1 MEADVT
7 AGRESRGRA
16 YLERADRERA
26 DLERRVAVI
35 GMAGRFPGAATVTD
49 FWRNIREGV
58 DAARAMHLGE
68 SVRKAAG
75 GARSN
80 GARAHGARRTA
91 RGGIRDGMDPQLR
104 LLHACVW
111 QAFEDAGY
119 APDGE
124 LGRVGVYIG
133 GTNDAFATYLSYRFG
148 LQGPSLTL
156 QSSSSSSLVAV
167 HLASRAIVTGEC
179 EMAIAGGVSARNGSA
194 PGGCGVVVLKDLPRA
209 MADGDHVYGVILGTT
224 SSNDGRRKLA
234 YGVPSVAGQVDAIRG
249 ALDMAGVD
257 GDTIEYVEA
266 HGQGAPLGDAVEIE
280 ALTQAFQ
287 TPRRQFCA
295 LGSITTNIGDLSHA
309 AGIAAFIKAVLAVH
323 HGIRPPSVNHREPN
337 PRIDFSA
344 TPFAVATTS
353 RQWRSQPRRACVN
366 VSGAGGTNAHVV
378 LEEAPRGPA
387 RSVRERRSQL
397 LVLSAN
403 EAPALEQATARLHD
417 VIERTSDM
425 DLGDVAFTLR
435 TGRANLRMRRAL
447 LCRDRTD
454 ALAALGGRRR
464 DRVWTHVSSP
474 PVRVTFLL
482 QGETSRRPLTDGTL
496 YARQPGFRAAVE
508 SCLDMLDALAPREA
522 DISHVSL
529 VLGLDSARKTRA
541 RRVNPASAALA
552 LFIYQY
558 ACATLLKNV
567 GVQPSAL
574 LGDGVGE
581 LVAGC
586 LTGVFHLRD
595 ALSLVVTRT
604 ELVHALRSGIARIAP
619 TNGDRPTDTAV
630 GAYDRAL
637 MAVERQPPLMPLL
650 SIQTARPVGAA
661 QIVEPGYWAASVRG
675 ESCLQEGIAVLR
687 QTPPHIVLEIGPDAI
702 LDRPVNTPPS
712 AQPGHTLLS
721 LGGDDGDDESRLLAS
736 LGQLWTRGVDVV
748 WAGLDARGC
757 RRLSLPSCEP
767 SAS

>member
-1 MEADVT
+1 VT
-7 AGRESRGRA
+7 AARESRGRA
-16 YLERADRERA
+16 DRKRADR
-26 DLERRVAVI
+26 ERRVAVI
-35 GMAGRFPGAATVTD
+35 GMAGRFPGAPTVAD
-49 FWRNIREGV
+49 FWRNVREGV
-58 DAARAMHLGE
+58 DAARALRLGE
-68 SVRKAAG
+68 SLRKAAG
-75 GARSN
+75 GAGSN
-80 GARAHGARRTA
+80 GARRTA
-91 RGGIRDGMDPQLR
+91 RGGKDPQLR

-133 GTNDAFATYLSYRFG
+133 GTNDSFATYLSYGFG

-179 EMAIAGGVSARNGSA
+179 EMAIAGGVSGRNGSA

-224 SSNDGRRKLA
+224 SANDGRRKLA

-266 HGQGAPLGDAVEIE
+266 HGHGAPLGDAVEIE

-287 TPRRQFCA
+287 SPRRQFCA

-309 AGIAAFIKAVLAVH
+309 TGIAAFIKAVLAVH
-323 HGIRPPSVNHREPN
+323 HGIRPSSVNHREPN

-344 TPFAVATTS
+344 TPFVVAAKS
-353 RQWRSQPRRACVN
+353 RKWTSQPRRASVN
-366 VSGAGGTNAHVV
+366 VSGAGGTNVHVV
-378 LEEAPRGPA
+378 IEEAPRGPA

-417 VIERTSDM
+417 VIERTSGM

-435 TGRANLRMRRAL
+435 TGRANQRIRRAL

-454 ALAALGGRRR
+454 ALAGLGGRRR

-482 QGETSRRPLTDGTL
+482 QGDTSRRPLTDGTL

-508 SCLDMLDALAPREA
+508 SCLDALDPREA
-522 DISHVSL
+522 DVTH
-529 VLGLDSARKTRA
+529 VLGAGSARKTPA
-541 RRVNPASAALA
+541 GRVHPRTEALA

-558 ACATLLKNV
+558 ACAALLKSV

-574 LGDGVGE
+574 LGEGVGE

-586 LTGVFHLRD
+586 LSGMFHLCD

-604 ELVHALRSGIARIAP
+604 ELLQAFRAGTAPSNGARQAETPI
-619 TNGDRPTDTAV
+619 
-630 GAYDRAL
+630 GAYERAL
-637 MAVERQPPLMPLL
+637 EAIERQPPLMPLL
-650 SIQTARPVGAA
+650 SAQTARPVGTA
-661 QIVEPGYWAASVRG
+661 QIVEPAYWAASLRR
-675 ESCLQEGIAVLR
+675 ESCLQEGISALR
-687 QTPPHIVLEIGPDAI
+687 QTAPHIVMEIGPDAI
-702 LDRPVNTPPS
+702 LDPSANTPPS
-712 AQPGHTLLS
+712 AQSGHTLIS
-721 LGGDDGDDESRLLAS
+721 LGGDCGDGESRLLAS

-757 RRLSLPSCEP
+757 RRLPLPTCEF